1 MSDSPPSFKPLLL
14 VRPTPDSREGTRE
27 YLQRLAK
34 KNGFESSKE
43 IAALLGIPLG
53 HLFTHCLDKVM
64 AVVNGTDAPESL
76 RLPPSHQPSTRK
88 FGGTVGI
95 PVSARVCSRCLSEN
109 EILSAEWS
117 LPLSI
122 SCNRHKTVLL
132 DRCPSC
138 LNSIQRTHSLS
149 RCRCGQDF
157 REVDSQ
163 PTPLWEKTYYE
174 LFAPWRTTP
183 RLPVSANNF
192 FRVETLAGRV
202 TRRLIR
208 AYESEIQTQTPR
220 PLDRPHWWIRS
231 VDHRF
236 LETICEDHKTLADI
250 TLRLFPGFTTLSKN
264 LYARLTAEVTTVQ
277 PRILLLALQLDAER
291 GVTRP
296 RNRQQIREA
305 RKART
310 TRLHELAAAMDV
322 SPSTVSKRL
331 RDSWRS

>member
-1 MSDSPPSFKPLLL
+1 MNSSPSFKPLLL
-14 VRPTPDSREGTRE
+14 VRPIPDSREGTRE

-53 HLFTHCLDKVM
+53 HLSTHCLDKVM

-76 RLPPSHQPSTRK
+76 RLPPSDQPLTRN

-95 PVSARVCSRCLSEN
+95 PVSARVCPRCLSEN

-122 SCNRHKTVLL
+122 SCNRHETVLL
-132 DRCPSC
+132 DRCPRC
-138 LNSIQRTHSLS
+138 LNNIQRAHSLS

-157 REVDSQ
+157 REVDSR

-174 LFAPWRTTP
+174 LFAPWRAMP
-183 RLPVSANNF
+183 SLPVSANNF

-208 AYESEIQTQTPR
+208 ADESETQTQTPR
-220 PLDRPHWWIRS
+220 PRDGPHWWIRS

-236 LETICEDHKTLADI
+236 LETICQDHKTLADM
-250 TLRLFPGFTTLSKN
+250 TLRLFPGFTTLSRN
-264 LYARLTAEVTTVQ
+264 LYARLTAEITTVQ

-291 GVTRP
+291 GITRP
-296 RNRQQIREA
+296 RNMQQVRA
-305 RKART
+305 
-310 TRLHELAAAMDV
+310 TRW
-322 SPSTVSKRL
+322 SS
-331 RDSWRS
+331 